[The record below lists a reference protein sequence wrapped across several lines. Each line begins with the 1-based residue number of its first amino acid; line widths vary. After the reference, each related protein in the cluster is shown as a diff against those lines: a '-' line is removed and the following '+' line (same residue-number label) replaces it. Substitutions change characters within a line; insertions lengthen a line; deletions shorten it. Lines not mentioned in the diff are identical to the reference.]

1 MSLGLVIVG
10 VLKLVQIRVR
20 ERKLEEPVKA

>member
-1 MSLGLVIVG
+1 MSLGLVVVG
-10 VLKLVQIRVR
+10 VLKLVQIRVQ